1 MIAFLSVDPA
11 GPTWSQ
17 GRPGLRL
24 KDGGIRHHYE
34 GIITMTSTQEGTR
47 PVRLV
52 GQAVGEAQASLK
64 KILTGILAES
74 GTGYQV
80 AAGLAGT
87 GPAGVGGGAIRLT
100 ARGRELRGE
109 VLAASAKITEPML
122 AAIDRGDLETTV
134 RTLDEITRRARGIP
148 AGPVTTEGNR

>member
-64 KILTGILAES
+64 KILTGILAE
-74 GTGYQV
+74 TGR
-80 AAGLAGT
+80 
-87 GPAGVGGGAIRLT
+87 AGVGGGPIRRNE
-100 ARGRELRGE
+100 RGREQRGE
-109 VLAASAKITEPML
+109 VLAESA
-122 AAIDRGDLETTV
+122 
-134 RTLDEITRRARGIP
+134 
-148 AGPVTTEGNR
+148 